1 MRVLIFACILM
12 LPFPAWAQDPS
23 AFVTSWLER
32 CYEHSAQAF
41 EDAADIMQQPHDSLS
56 EGEKRLRS
64 RVLLSRHVCA
74 AGPLTVCAHARDE
87 AACLNAATRWFDARR
102 IAILQEMPKAVPEG
116 SSLAQRPSAQR
127 YKAFVNS
134 GGTKVNGLDDDCPE
148 DQTRLTRIGPVLVT
162 PIQCGAYAA
171 GYRLTWTLR
180 WGDWAKDKAEPQ

>member
-1 MRVLIFACILM
+1 MLIFACILM
-12 LPFPAWAQDPS
+12 LPVPAWAQDPS

-56 EGEKRLRS
+56 EGEKRVRS

-74 AGPLTVCAHARDE
+74 AGPLTVCEHSSDE
-87 AACLNAATRWFDARR
+87 AACLNAATHWFDARR

-116 SSLAQRPSAQR
+116 SRLAQRPSAQR
-127 YKAFVNS
+127 YKAFLNS
-134 GGTKVNGLDDDCPE
+134 GGTKVNGLDDDCPK
-148 DQTRLTRIGPVLVT
+148 DQTRLTRIGSVLVT
-162 PIQCGAYAA
+162 PIQCGTYVA

-180 WGDWAKDKAEPQ
+180 WRDWAKDKAEPQ